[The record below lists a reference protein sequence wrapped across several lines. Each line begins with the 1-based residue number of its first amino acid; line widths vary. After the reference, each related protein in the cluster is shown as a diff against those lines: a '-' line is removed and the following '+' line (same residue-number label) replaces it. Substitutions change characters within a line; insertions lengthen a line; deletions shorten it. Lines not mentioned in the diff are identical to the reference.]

1 MVGDDLFESR
11 LELFKVILQDYREA
25 FRRAATLKRDQ
36 GFFLCGQ
43 MLDFLHRL
51 LRRIVSRESLPEEND
66 WDALREFEFMNA
78 QLLSVSQFMEKTEF
92 RTKAMRAAKGRINV
106 EKEKSKKSKTDV
118 IASSVMRDM
127 FNPHVNQGRA
137 YVRYVCTELLKHPT
151 FKSDLVMGMACF
163 DYSVL
168 FTLPRGQAMDCYA
181 RLFQS
186 FSVRGWL
193 AKELKNVYMDDYLE
207 FVDDLRFVYLDELH
221 IGPKI
226 EDMVTF
232 LSMSPELSKREY
244 TSYVFRLCCLC
255 LGHVVPDLPS
265 VSLGSPNRNV
275 AGVNLADVIEPLQSY
290 LLGSS
295 LEQNVFAS
303 AECISSCVE
312 MLAEFGDRALQPSYD
327 PWASV
332 DFHGRGKIHAD
343 LTKAYGDVRI
353 AANVEPD
360 ADVTLSS
367 GSPEKLLPQRKRPA
381 QGPRIDLSKTVK
393 ASAAKSCIS
402 ELRSARP
409 GGRGDCS

>member
-1 MVGDDLFESR
+1 MR

-25 FRRAATLKRDQ
+25 FRRAAIVKRDQ

-66 WDALREFEFMNA
+66 WDALQEFEFVNA
-78 QLLSVSQFMEKTEF
+78 KLLSVSQFMEKTEF
-92 RTKAMRAAKGRINV
+92 RTKSMRAAKGRINV
-106 EKEKSKKSKTDV
+106 EKEKNKKSKTDV
-118 IASSVMRDM
+118 IASAVMGDM

-137 YVRYVCTELLKHPT
+137 YVRYVCSELLKHPT
-151 FKSDLVMGMACF
+151 FKSDLVMGMARF
-163 DYSVL
+163 DYFVL

-186 FSVRGWL
+186 FCVRGWL
-193 AKELKNVYMDDYLE
+193 AKELKNVHMDDYLE
-207 FVDDLRFVYLDELH
+207 FFNYLRFVYLDELH

-232 LSMSPELSKREY
+232 LSLGPELSKRKY
-244 TSYVFRLCCLC
+244 TSFVSKLCCLC
-255 LGHVVPDLPS
+255 LGHVVPELPS
-265 VSLGSPNRNV
+265 VSLGSLNRNV
-275 AGVNLADVIEPLQSY
+275 AGVDLADLIEPLQSF

-295 LEQNVFAS
+295 LEQNIFTS

-312 MLAEFGDRALQPSYD
+312 MLAEIGDRALQPCYD

-343 LTKAYGDVRI
+343 LTKAYKDVRV
-353 AANVEPD
+353 AANVAPD

-367 GSPEKLLPQRKRPA
+367 GSPEKPFA
-381 QGPRIDLSKTVK
+381 SKETNC
-393 ASAAKSCIS
+393 AGTAH
-402 ELRSARP
+402 
-409 GGRGDCS
+409 